1 VTASATPRWDEST
14 RTRALID
21 AAAGEPFDLLVIG
34 GGITGAAV
42 LRDAASRGLRAFLV
56 ERADFASGT
65 SSRSSKMIHGGLR
78 YLGEGQ
84 LRVTAEACRE
94 RDRLVRLHPNLVER
108 TSFLFSSFEGGK
120 VPPWQIHAAMWVYA
134 ALAGFR
140 RSARFHRV
148 DAAGARRFAPD
159 LRREGFRAGALYHDG
174 QTDDARLV
182 LETIRSARALGA
194 EAANHAEVTEL
205 VHEAGRVA
213 GAGVRDRLSG
223 ARLRIRA
230 RAVVNAA
237 GPSLARVRGLD
248 PGAVPEALRPAKGV
262 HLVLRGSRVRAGGAV
277 TFEAGDHRQLFLAP
291 WHDLW
296 LLGTTDDF
304 SDEVDEP
311 VVTID
316 EVHYLLDAANAAFP
330 GVGLTTNDIV
340 SVYAG
345 VRPLVAPADA
355 EVPPSSVSRE
365 HQIYED
371 PSGLISAAGGKL
383 TTHRAMGESL
393 VDRVVRA
400 LPEAR
405 RRAAGPS
412 RTRTLPL
419 RDDAFD
425 GAALAERLETR
436 FALPPLRAA
445 HLVRQY
451 GRDAEVLIAEAPSE
465 QRGGIGASRYSW
477 AEIPWCMRTEC
488 VVTLCDLLEHRLRMA
503 YFAPGQGLP
512 QLGEIARLAAEAAGW
527 DEERTRREADA
538 YRATVRRRYQ
548 IAPSRPT
555 ARERATEAE
564 APHEGASAA

>member
-1 VTASATPRWDEST
+1 MTPPRWDEAT
-14 RTRALID
+14 RTRALAD

-94 RDRLVRLHPNLVER
+94 RDRLIRLHPNLVER
-108 TSFLFSSFEGGK
+108 TPFLFSCFEGGK
-120 VPPWQIHAAMWVYA
+120 VRPWQIPAAMWVYA
-134 ALAGFR
+134 GLAGFR
-140 RSARFHRV
+140 RSARFHRA
-148 DAAGARRFAPD
+148 DAAEAQRFSPD
-159 LRREGFRAGALYHDG
+159 LRREGYLTGAVYFDG
-174 QTDDARLV
+174 QADDARLV

-205 VHEAGRVA
+205 ILDGGRAA
-213 GAGVRDRLSG
+213 GARVRDRMTG
-223 ARLRIRA
+223 AEHAIPA
-230 RAVVNAA
+230 RVVVNAA
-237 GPSLARVRGLD
+237 GPSLARVRGFD
-248 PGAVPEALRPAKGV
+248 PGAVPGALRPAKGV
-262 HLVLRGSRVRAGGAV
+262 HLVLRGSRVRAAGAV
-277 TFEAGDHRQLFLAP
+277 TFEAADHRQLFLAP
-291 WHDLW
+291 WQDLW

-330 GVGLTTNDIV
+330 HVGLTTNDIV

-355 EVPPSSVSRE
+355 RVPPSSVSRE

-400 LPEAR
+400 LPKER
-405 RRAAGPS
+405 RQAAGPS
-412 RTRTLPL
+412 RTRTIAL
-419 RDDAFD
+419 RDDVFD
-425 GAALAERLETR
+425 GAALAGELEAR
-436 FALPPLRAA
+436 FALAPLRSA

-451 GRDAEVLIAEAPSE
+451 GRDAETLLAEAPPE
-465 QRGGIGASRYSW
+465 QRVGIGASRYSW

-488 VVTLCDLLEHRLRMA
+488 AVTLCDLLERRVRMA

-512 QLGEIARLAAEAAGW
+512 QLGEIARLAGETAGW
-527 DEERTRREADA
+527 DEPRVRREADA
-538 YRATVRRRYQ
+538 YRAAVRRRYQ
-548 IAPSRPT
+548 IAPSRS
-555 ARERATEAE
+555 AAKGGDA
-564 APHEGASAA
+564 AAAAGASAA